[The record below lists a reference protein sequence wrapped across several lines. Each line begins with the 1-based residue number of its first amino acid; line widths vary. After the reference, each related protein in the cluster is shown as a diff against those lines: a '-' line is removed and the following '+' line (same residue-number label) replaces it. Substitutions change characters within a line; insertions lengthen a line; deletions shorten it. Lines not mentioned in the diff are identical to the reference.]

1 MMIGKRDLQ
10 YGLPIYAPVWKWAID
25 GTIHSVFNGAALALN
40 GLFEHI
46 YFKYSVPNSSGIE
59 VDQWID
65 VGLNASEI
73 ESIWLQLYGE
83 RRVAF
88 PYYPCSD
95 EGNTASLYKM
105 TGALV
110 AVLDKWT
117 WKYKKLVA
125 TMGLTYNPIE
135 NYNMAEEG
143 TDTDTPTGTTTKSH
157 QVDAEKV
164 GMIKLTGVADMTQT
178 SIVQDQTTGKY
189 SISGLALDEDATKL
203 TKMDGV
209 TDTENG
215 MKASRTDNSIAVAEG
230 ETLQTKN
237 YTTTMDSAATERL
250 HNYNEDLG
258 TLAQASYNNLD
269 EQVPVM
275 AEVQSGNPHFASY
288 TDTESFTSRVNT
300 KVHNFTRSGNIGVTT
315 SQQMIEQERNLVKF
329 SVIEEFFKDLNHE
342 LLLAAWD

>member
-25 GTIHSVFNGAALALN
+25 GAIHSVFNGAALALN

-46 YFKYSVPNSSGIE
+46 YFKYSVPNSSGIV

-164 GMIKLTGVADMTQT
+164 GMIKLTGVADMTST
-178 SIVQDQTTGKY
+178 TITQDAETGKY
-189 SISGLALDEDATKL
+189 TINSLALDEAGSKL
-203 TKMDGV
+203 TKADGIS
-209 TDTENG
+209 DIENG
-215 MKASRTDNSIAVAEG
+215 KKADRTNDAISVANG
-230 ETLQTKN
+230 DTLTQKN
-237 YTTTMDSAATERL
+237 YTTTMDSAAESRL
-250 HNYNEDLG
+250 HNYNETLG
-258 TLAQASYNNLD
+258 DVAQASYNNLT
-269 EQVPVM
+269 EQIPIM

-300 KVHNFTRSGNIGVTT
+300 KVHNFSRSGNIGVTT

-342 LLLAAWD
+342 LLLAVWD